1 MRKNWSPRRHPLN
14 VKEISRRILIQHL
27 PAIDH
32 QKLQNSPN
40 SFPRTG
46 IPHLR
51 PLWAAYSC
59 IRGRGNRG
67 IPSYRLPSR
76 VRFGCLSRPIPCRR
90 RFLPVLRQRTLRQ
103 FSPRYR
109 QLLRW
114 NQQSRSGKAFSRLR
128 IRGLPISR
136 GV

>member
-1 MRKNWSPRRHPLN
+1 MGSCAEPHSSVEEK
-14 VKEISRRILIQHL
+14 SRRILIQHL
-27 PAIDH
+27 PTIDH

-51 PLWAAYSC
+51 QLWAADSC
-59 IRGRGNRG
+59 IRLRGDPG
-67 IPSYRLPSR
+67 IHARRLPSR

-103 FSPRYR
+103 FSPCYR
-109 QLLRW
+109 QLLRCY
-114 NQQSRSGKAFSRLR
+114 QRFRSGKANSLIIGPPSHVPSR
-128 IRGLPISR
+128 
-136 GV
+136 VKT